1 LGKTDHR
8 HWAEPGSLAAW
19 QARNPGRTKMDH
31 GPKFTMEGEAVR
43 FWEEQWGRGDCS
55 KYSIFMPQIQL
66 VDDYS

>member
-1 LGKTDHR
+1 
-8 HWAEPGSLAAW
+8 
-19 QARNPGRTKMDH
+19 MDH